1 MDLNMILI
9 FAGGTVVI
17 LAALLFLVLKPRSG
31 EKFVPEDEGG
41 AVTQGQRRAAP
52 RGAGAARAR
61 LRTGPQGAAQAR
73 QAVPADERDAEDD
86 DDVEVKKMGAKKAA
100 KLEAKAERKAQREAE
115 ERDREEKKKKKE
127 QADEERKKQ
136 EEKEVLE
143 EKKKQEEERRAKEEE
158 ERREHEA
165 YLKLKSAF
173 TIEEEGCDQEE
184 IDEEN
189 LLDRFIQYIQD
200 TKVVALDEVAAKFR
214 MKTQA
219 AIDRIQ
225 DLQKEERL
233 SGVIDDRGKFIYIS
247 RAELEGIA
255 KFVKQRGRVSL
266 VELAENSNRLMN
278 LTPNIP
284 VET

>member
-9 FAGGTVVI
+9 FAGVTAVI
-17 LAALLFLVLKPRSG
+17 LVFLLFLLLKPSSG
-31 EKFVPEDEGG
+31 AKDGPEDEGG
-41 AVTQGQRRAAP
+41 AVAHGQRRAAP

-61 LRTGPQGAAQAR
+61 LRTGPQAAAQAR
-73 QAVPADERDAEDD
+73 QAAPVEDRDGDDD

-115 ERDREEKKKKKE
+115 EREREEKKKKKD

-136 EEKEVLE
+136 EEKELLE

-165 YLKLKSAF
+165 YLKLKAEF

-184 IDEEN
+184 LDGEN
-189 LLDRFIQYIQD
+189 LLERFIQYIQD
-200 TKVVALDEVAAKFR
+200 KKVVAIDELAAKFR

-225 DLQKEERL
+225 DLQNEERL

-247 RAELEGIA
+247 RSELEGIA

-278 LTPNIP
+278 LTPKIP